1 VITDNLLPKYLHP
14 VLALKM
20 MSGLGWSSS
29 KSKWQKYWH
38 KNNPSKP
45 RLQAHLSC
53 VLGLLNHL
61 GA

>member
-1 VITDNLLPKYLHP
+1 VITDSLLAKYLHP

-29 KSKWQKYWH
+29 KSKWRKHWH
-38 KNNPSKP
+38 KNNPNKA
-45 RLQAHLSC
+45 RLQAHLTYL
-53 VLGLLNHL
+53 LGLLNHL